1 MSYRD
6 DLEALSARHAALES
20 EVAEKRRE
28 LEQAARMLEEAKA
41 RARLPMLDNI
51 RVASPCSADWTRMAG
66 DERVRYCGDCRKNV
80 YNLSGMTREEAEAL
94 IVSLE
99 GTLCVRYFQ
108 RADGTILLADDC
120 AVGDRRR
127 RRRRAVVAGAAAL
140 LAGAGALA
148 WEVAESE
155 EVLGGMRPDL
165 EMHERLQIERAM
177 SERLGKYDG
186 AWPDRQRA
194 AEAGAGAGG
203 TLDEPAGASGP
214 RERAGRDR
222 FE

>member
-6 DLEALSARHAALES
+6 DLDALSARHAALES
-20 EVAEKRRE
+20 EFAQKRQE

-41 RARLPMLDNI
+41 RARLPVLDNI
-51 RVASPCSADWTRMAG
+51 RVAAPCSADWTRMAG

-127 RRRRAVVAGAAAL
+127 RRRRAVVAGGAAL
-140 LAGAGALA
+140 LVGAGALA
-148 WEVAESE
+148 WEMAESQ
-155 EVLGGMRPDL
+155 EVLGGMQPDPA
-165 EMHERLQIERAM
+165 MVERLQIERAM
-177 SERLGKYDG
+177 YERLGKYDG
-186 AWPDRQRA
+186 VRPDRQ
-194 AEAGAGAGG
+194 G
-203 TLDEPAGASGP
+203 EPAGASGA
-214 RERAGRDR
+214 RERPSRDR